1 MQALLQ
7 LHTRRLR
14 CSSCGHSFLPVLLLY
29 VADAMMQLK
38 ITSLEKQLADAEK
51 RSHQLFHQKVT
62 ASQEASRR
70 EKALQA
76 RVQEL
81 EAQLATG
88 EQ

>member
-1 MQALLQ
+1 MCPPPAFYPSPPPHPPPPQVPL
-7 LHTRRLR
+7 
-14 CSSCGHSFLPVLLLY
+14 
-29 VADAMMQLK
+29 QLK